1 MSEQLTEPL
10 KGSMDLEKIEAGV
23 RMILEGIG
31 EDPDREGLLKTP
43 SRVARMYEEVFAGL
57 YEPRLMNTMK
67 NWSSFTISRSIPCAN
82 ITWCLFLARPMLPIF
97 PQKAVA
103 FAAFQS
109 WRVW

>member
-43 SRVARMYEEVFAGL
+43 SRVARMYEEVFAGFTKIQQ
-57 YEPRLMNTMK
+57 YISKPRLMNTMK
-67 NWSSFTISRSIPCAN
+67 NWLSFTISRSIPCAN
-82 ITWCLFLARPMLPIF
+82 IT
-97 PQKAVA
+97 
-103 FAAFQS
+103 
-109 WRVW
+109 